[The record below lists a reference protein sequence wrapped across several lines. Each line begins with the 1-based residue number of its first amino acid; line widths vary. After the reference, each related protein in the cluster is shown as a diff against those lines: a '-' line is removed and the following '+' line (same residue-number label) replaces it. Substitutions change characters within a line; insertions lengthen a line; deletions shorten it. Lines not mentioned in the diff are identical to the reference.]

1 MILNPL
7 ARHWPHKST
16 ERRGRKQGGT
26 GDFVMNNFA
35 HSPRPSCS
43 PWGAIQQADQLIPGA
58 WLVSTATHGGI
69 LLSDERQAA
78 MPDALRMTEPA
89 YEEACDWSLP
99 ILAFQDEFAASPSC
113 RPSWITLARD
123 IARCWHPDRFTAHTG
138 EAVAENPSQADLPT
152 SSSSANSASPAR
164 GAAGQNGC
172 LTAKSASLR
181 ARSPPSTISDTH
193 RTTTK
198 SATRSSPRIATIPA
212 KG

>member
-1 MILNPL
+1 
-7 ARHWPHKST
+7 
-16 ERRGRKQGGT
+16 
-26 GDFVMNNFA
+26 MNNFA

-138 EAVAENPSQADLPT
+138 EAVAENPSHILRSRSAYQLVIGKFCVASAWGSWAEWVPDGKVGVIARKVTAVDHLGHASYDDEERYALVPKDRYDSSKGVNCLDDLDAEIIDKPT
-152 SSSSANSASPAR
+152 VR
-164 GAAGQNGC
+164 
-172 LTAKSASLR
+172 
-181 ARSPPSTISDTH
+181 
-193 RTTTK
+193 
-198 SATRSSPRIATIPA
+198 
-212 KG
+212 